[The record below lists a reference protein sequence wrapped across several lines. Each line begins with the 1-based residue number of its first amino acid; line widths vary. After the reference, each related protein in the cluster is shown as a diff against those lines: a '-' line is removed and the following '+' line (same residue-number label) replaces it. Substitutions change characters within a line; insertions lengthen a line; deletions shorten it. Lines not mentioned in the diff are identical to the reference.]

1 MKEYTVAQI
10 RNIALIGHG
19 DVGKT
24 SIADAIMFNTGQN
37 TRLGSVDEKT
47 SIFDYDEDEMRR
59 KISLSSSFGFTDY
72 QNYKINIVDT
82 PGYADFV
89 LDALICMQA
98 VEGAVL
104 VLCSISGV
112 EVQTEKTWNFCEDLN
127 IPRIVAINKLD
138 REHTDFVRSLEN
150 LEKSFSKRFI
160 PVQLPIG
167 KELDFKGVVDLITQ
181 KAFIYKGDKSG
192 KFDKVEIPA
201 ELKDQAKS
209 YRDKLIETVVE
220 TDDKLME
227 KFFEGTELSEE
238 EINSALR
245 KGTIEGSFVP
255 VVCTSGAKNIGIDQL
270 LDIVIKALPSPDLK
284 KVKNIFKAD
293 DPEKEVE
300 VVVDENQP
308 LKSFIFKTI
317 ADPYAG
323 KISLIKVL
331 SGVLKGDSTVYN
343 VNQRRKEKL
352 GQLFFL
358 QGKNQHPTP
367 RGNPGEIVAVAK
379 LKESTTGDSFCDESM
394 QIIVKQKKLPPSAIT
409 FAVMPKSKGDED
421 KISQSLARLA
431 EEDPTLSQ
439 RRDKQTNELLV
450 SGNGQLHIEVVVDK
464 LKRKFGVEVTLKQP
478 KVPYKE
484 TIKGKAKA
492 QGKYKKQTGGR
503 GQYGDAVMEIEP
515 LPRGQGFEFVD
526 KIFGGA
532 IPRQYIPA
540 VEKGI
545 VEAMALGILSGNPI
559 VDLRVTLLD
568 GSYHAVDSSEM
579 AFKIAASMGFK
590 KMFMDAQPI
599 LLEPITVVAVAAPD
613 DNMGDVIGDLNS
625 RRGKILGVE
634 PKGNYQEIKAQVPM
648 SEMLKYAPDLRS
660 MTGGRGSFT
669 MEFSHFEEVPAHLAA
684 KIMEESGK
692 GKEAE

>member
-1 MKEYTVAQI
+1 
-10 RNIALIGHG
+10 
-19 DVGKT
+19 
-24 SIADAIMFNTGQN
+24 
-37 TRLGSVDEKT
+37 
-47 SIFDYDEDEMRR
+47 RR

-72 QNYKINIVDT
+72 QNFKINIFDT

-98 VEGAVL
+98 VEGAVI
-104 VLCSISGV
+104 VLCGVSGV
-112 EVQTEKTWNFCEDLN
+112 EVQTERTWNFCEELE
-127 IPRIVAINKLD
+127 IPRIIAVNKLD
-138 REHTDFVRSLEN
+138 REHTDFERSLAS
-150 LEKSFSKRFI
+150 LQKSFNKRFI
-160 PVQLPIG
+160 PVQIPIG
-167 KELDFKGVVDLITQ
+167 KETDFKGVVDLISQ
-181 KAFIYKGDKSG
+181 KAFIYKEDKSG
-192 KFDKVEIPA
+192 KFDNVDIPS
-201 ELKDQAKS
+201 ELKEQVQL
-209 YRDKLIETVVE
+209 YREKLIEMVVE
-220 TDDKLME
+220 TDDALME
-227 KFFEGTELSEE
+227 KFFEGVQLSEE
-238 EINSALR
+238 ELYQALR

-255 VVCTSGAKNIGIDQL
+255 VVCLSAIKNVGIDQL
-270 LDIVIKALPSPDLK
+270 LDIVIKTLPSPDQR
-284 KVKNIFKAD
+284 KVKNIVKAD
-293 DPEKEVE
+293 DPEKDIDVI
-300 VVVDENQP
+300 VDENQP

-343 VNQRRKEKL
+343 VNQQRKEKL

-367 RGNPGEIVAVAK
+367 RGNPGEIIAVAK

-394 QIIVKQKKLPPSAIT
+394 QVIIKLKKLPPPAIT
-409 FAVMPKSKGDED
+409 FAIMPKSKGDED
-421 KISQSLARLA
+421 KISSSLARLA

-545 VEAMALGILSGNPI
+545 AEVLPLGILSGNPI
-559 VDLRVTLLD
+559 VDVRVTLLD

-590 KMFMDAQPI
+590 KMFMEANPI
-599 LLEPITVVAVAAPD
+599 LLEPIVIAAVAAPD

-634 PKGNYQEIKAQVPM
+634 PKGNYQEIKSQVPM

-669 MEFSHFEEVPAHLAA
+669 IEFSHYEEVPAHLAA
-684 KIMEESGK
+684 KIIEESGK
-692 GKEAE
+692 VKDAE